1 MAQFI
6 EGSDRRQTM
15 LLPEHLDDYVD
26 ENSPVRAIDAF
37 TDVLDLAALG
47 FNTRPAATGRPGYHP
62 GLMLR
67 IYIYGYLNQVQS
79 SRRLER
85 ECGRNLELIWLT
97 GRLKPDFKTIAD
109 FRKDNGPAIRK
120 VCQQFVALCRNMDLL
135 DGDVVAIDGS
145 RFKALNAKAKNYT
158 RGKLRQKLGEI
169 DKAIERYLGELDRA
183 DEVFEQ
189 TGTVLPEARME
200 RTLRKLEHLQKEA
213 VRYRSIEHRMD
224 ETGETQVSLTD
235 PDARSMATT
244 ARMPRIVGYNVQ
256 TAVEADNHL
265 IVAHEVTMLGFDRDA
280 LSMMAAE
287 ANDVMVS
294 NELTA
299 IADKGYYKGE
309 EIVASEEAGIS
320 VVVPKPMTSN
330 AAARGQFDKADFAYD
345 RDLDVYVCPAGENL
359 TYRFTGPQ
367 DGKAIRTYWS
377 GACADCAIKD
387 KCTTSKERRVRRWE
401 KEDVLER
408 VQDRLDAD
416 PAQLAVRSMT
426 VEHPF
431 GTIKS
436 WMGATHFKMRRLKN
450 VATEMALHLLAY
462 NMTRVMKIIGIPA
475 MINAIRA

>member
-1 MAQFI
+1 MTQFI
-6 EGSDRRQTM
+6 EGSDRQQTM

-37 TDVLDLAALG
+37 TDMLDLAALG

-97 GRLKPDFKTIAD
+97 GQLKPDFKTIAD

-120 VCQQFVALCRNMDLL
+120 VCQQFVALCRDMDLL

-169 DKAIERYLGELDRA
+169 DKAIERYLSELDRA

-213 VRYRSIEHRMD
+213 VRYRSIEQRMD
-224 ETGETQVSLTD
+224 ETGETQISLSD

-256 TAVEADNHL
+256 TAVEADHHL

-280 LSMMAAE
+280 LSMMAAA
-287 ANDVMVS
+287 ANDVMTTDQ
-294 NELTA
+294 LTA
-299 IADKGYYKGE
+299 IADKGYYKR
-309 EIVASEEAGIS
+309 
-320 VVVPKPMTSN
+320 
-330 AAARGQFDKADFAYD
+330 RGDCRQRRRGYLSCRSQAHDFK
-345 RDLDVYVCPAGENL
+345 R
-359 TYRFTGPQ
+359 R
-367 DGKAIRTYWS
+367 
-377 GACADCAIKD
+377 
-387 KCTTSKERRVRRWE
+387 CTR
-401 KEDVLER
+401 
-408 VQDRLDAD
+408 
-416 PAQLAVRSMT
+416 AV
-426 VEHPF
+426 
-431 GTIKS
+431 
-436 WMGATHFKMRRLKN
+436 
-450 VATEMALHLLAY
+450 
-462 NMTRVMKIIGIPA
+462 
-475 MINAIRA
+475 